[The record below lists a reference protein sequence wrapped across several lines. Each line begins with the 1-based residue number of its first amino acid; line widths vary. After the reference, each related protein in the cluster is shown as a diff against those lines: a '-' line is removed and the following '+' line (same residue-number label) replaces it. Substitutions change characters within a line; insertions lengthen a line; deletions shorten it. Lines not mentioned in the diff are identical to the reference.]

1 MRKAL
6 AAGIPAILAA
16 ASFGAAVFF
25 GLRVYD
31 TCRQDRESGE
41 AYGQMAQYVR
51 PGGHAQEP
59 GGQYTDGS
67 GMKEGQAEV
76 QEEKERILDIDFA
89 ALKEE
94 IPDLAGW
101 LCCPDTEI
109 SYPVV
114 QGSDNSYYLDHLPD
128 GSANRNGSLFM
139 DCSSRKGFVDENTLV
154 YGHHMASG
162 KMFACL
168 VSYADQAFYE
178 AHPVMYFVT
187 EDKDYRLELFS
198 GYTAAVTSEAYTL
211 RFSTK
216 EEFAGWLERAQRR
229 SDFASMVQVGMDDRV
244 VTLSTCAYSFQ
255 DARYVVHGKV
265 TEN

>member
-1 MRKAL
+1 MRRAL
-6 AAGIPAILAA
+6 AVCIPAFLAA
-16 ASFGAAVFF
+16 VSFGAAVFY
-25 GLRVYD
+25 GMRVYD

-51 PGGHAQEP
+51 PGNRAGTEDAPE
-59 GGQYTDGS
+59 TGS
-67 GMKEGQAEV
+67 APEERAEG
-76 QEEKERILDIDFA
+76 KERILDIDFA
-89 ALKEE
+89 ALKGE

-101 LCCPDTEI
+101 LYCPDTEL

-114 QGSDNSYYLDHLPD
+114 QGKDNSYYLDHLPD
-128 GSANRNGSLFM
+128 GSENRNGSLFM
-139 DCSSRKGFVDENTLV
+139 DCGNREGFADENTLV

-168 VSYADQAFYE
+168 VSYADQAYYE
-178 AHPVMYFVT
+178 EHPIVYFIT

-198 GYTAAVTSEAYTL
+198 GYTATTASEAYTL
-211 RFSTK
+211 CFST
-216 EEFAGWLERAQRR
+216 EDEFAGWLERARRR
-229 SDFASMVQVGMDDRV
+229 SDFVSGVQAGADDRV